1 MSCYIVN
8 KKTIDVIVK
17 GIEDYGIDYRAK
29 NYKTDN
35 CRLIVLRGSQNDAI
49 GQSLLNQN
57 YASVDYRYRENNKV
71 PEYHFSDVEYNEGM
85 LLGCI
90 NCYLYQACETED
102 FFESE
107 LYRSLRRLKE
117 AMLEQLIED
126 KGQDIPWG
134 VD

>member
-1 MSCYIVN
+1 MSCYVV
-8 KKTIDVIVK
+8 KKITIDVIVK
-17 GIEDYGIDYRAK
+17 GFEDYGVEYRAK
-29 NYKTDN
+29 NYKTDSYQ
-35 CRLIVLRGSQNDAI
+35 LIVFRGSHNDAI

-57 YASVDYRYRENNKV
+57 YASVDCRYRENNKV
-71 PEYHFSDVEYNEGM
+71 PEYHFSDVKYNEGV

-90 NCYLYQACETED
+90 NCYIYQACETED

-117 AMLEQLIED
+117 AMLERLIEE

>member
-1 MSCYIVN
+1 MSCYIVS

-17 GIEDYGIDYRAK
+17 GFEDYGVDYRAK

-35 CRLIVLRGSQNDAI
+35 CQLIVLRGRRNDAI

-57 YASVDYRYRENNKV
+57 YASVNYCYHEDNKI

-102 FFESE
+102 FFETE

-117 AMLEQLIED
+117 AMLEQLIEE

>member
-1 MSCYIVN
+1 MSCYVVN

-17 GIEDYGIDYRAK
+17 GFEDYGVDYKAK
-29 NYKTDN
+29 NYKTD
-35 CRLIVLRGSQNDAI
+35 RWQLIVFRDGHNDAI

-57 YASVDYRYRENNKV
+57 YASVDHRYREDNKV
-71 PEYHFSDVEYNEGM
+71 SEYHFSDVEYNEGM

-90 NCYLYQACETED
+90 NCYIYQACETED

-117 AMLEQLIED
+117 AMLERLIKE